1 MAEIDQIS
9 VACFHLF
16 TMEQRMV
23 SVQQQITME
32 YIGALQMYRLM
43 ETLLKENGEIVEL
56 IAWEILVNTTI
67 YIETYAIS
75 SYIYIL

>member
-1 MAEIDQIS
+1 
-9 VACFHLF
+9 
-16 TMEQRMV
+16 MV

-75 SYIYIL
+75 SYILL

>member
-1 MAEIDQIS
+1 
-9 VACFHLF
+9 
-16 TMEQRMV
+16 MV

-43 ETLLKENGEIVEL
+43 ETLLKENGEIVAL

-75 SYIYIL
+75 SYILL

>member
-1 MAEIDQIS
+1 
-9 VACFHLF
+9 
-16 TMEQRMV
+16 MV

-56 IAWEILVNTTI
+56 IAWEILVNITI
-67 YIETYAIS
+67 YIETYAIYYS
-75 SYIYIL
+75 SAYSKL

>member
-1 MAEIDQIS
+1 
-9 VACFHLF
+9 
-16 TMEQRMV
+16 MV

-75 SYIYIL
+75 SYFLQHTLNSKLFLNIFLN

>member
-1 MAEIDQIS
+1 
-9 VACFHLF
+9 
-16 TMEQRMV
+16 MV

-67 YIETYAIS
+67 CIETYAIS
-75 SYIYIL
+75 SYIYYSKL

>member
-1 MAEIDQIS
+1 
-9 VACFHLF
+9 
-16 TMEQRMV
+16 MV

-75 SYIYIL
+75 SYIYYSKL